1 MLLTENQTKLL
12 VHRRKGWQVATT
24 SPAPAQLKPSP
35 EELGTAILEA
45 LAEVRAASI
54 GELREEMDAAGG
66 DLEID
71 SREAEAVIAILEKR
85 YGRTLANV
93 EDLEP
98 ESLPTIGSLTELIHK
113 RWSAG
118 SPVQNG
124 TA

>member
-1 MLLTENQTKLL
+1 M
-12 VHRRKGWQVATT
+12 ATI
-24 SPAPAQLKPSP
+24 SPAPAQLGPGP

-45 LAEVRAASI
+45 LAEVRAASV

-85 YGRTLANV
+85 YSRTLAKV

-98 ESLPTIGSLTELIHK
+98 ECLPSVGSLGELIHK
-113 RWSAG
+113 RWAAG
-118 SPVQNG
+118 SPVRQGG